1 MKKLFPEIA
10 KTLEEL
16 PDKERKEITSLFG
29 QLHLS
34 YSLQKEFLSY
44 FTEISARDGVKI
56 EEILLEIK
64 DILGSALTKE
74 RKAAFIR
81 KYLKSRRFPLL
92 TKAEECFKECLNNL
106 GIPKWCEIVPPSY
119 FEGNEYQI
127 RMKFKGA
134 KDFQSKVDYLQ
145 KLSQKPDWKKL
156 IEETWFESLFTSE
169 DTDR

>member
-1 MKKLFPEIA
+1 MKELFPEISRE
-10 KTLEEL
+10 LEEL
-16 PDKERKEITSLFG
+16 PEKEKKEITSLFS

-34 YSLQKEFLSY
+34 YSLQKEFLLY
-44 FTEISARDGVKI
+44 FMEISARDSVKI
-56 EEILLEIK
+56 EKILLEIK
-64 DILGSALTKE
+64 DILDSSLTKGK
-74 RKAAFIR
+74 KAELIR

-92 TKAEECFKECLNNL
+92 TKAEELFKECLNNL
-106 GIPKWCEIVPPSY
+106 DIPKWFEIIPPAY

-156 IEETWFESLFTSE
+156 IEETWCESLFTSE
-169 DTDR
+169 STDR